1 MLQPWLLPCS
11 LTWLCCLSMAGHPR
25 LPWPGVPPNMP
36 FQAQHFA
43 GAGYTVGEYMMSGDS
58 WMGLLGTGNKS

>member
-1 MLQPWLLPCS
+1 
-11 LTWLCCLSMAGHPR
+11 
-25 LPWPGVPPNMP
+25 MP

-43 GAGYTVGEYMMSGDS
+43 GAGYTVGEYVMSGDS